1 MSNNNDFNQLE
12 DFLESESFVSWVNS
26 GQDASGFFWSEWIQ
40 NNPGKK
46 ELVDEAIM
54 LIQGVEF
61 SPLEISGSQ
70 IDRALGRLNRN
81 IDQRKSTSQK
91 SKGKG
96 GQNRLPYYL
105 IAASVLIILTVG
117 LWFHFGSHINM
128 VTYSTGYAEWKTIT
142 LPDGSVVKLNANSTL
157 RHLKNWESQR
167 VRMVWLEGEA
177 FFDVQKMM
185 DLDREFKVITKDLG
199 VEVLGTS
206 FNVHARGQ
214 QTRVFLEEGKVKLN
228 LGEDITYL
236 EPGDL
241 VVYSGSQ
248 SKVLDRRKK
257 DEEMED
263 PSSWT
268 NGVITLKDAYAFDIF
283 KRLEEI
289 YGLEIRVKNED
300 VYKEKFLVQLPMEE
314 LKIVIPIL
322 ERSMKV
328 KITQIENTLY
338 LE

>member
-12 DFLESESFVSWVNS
+12 DFLESESFVSWVES
-26 GQDASGFFWSEWIQ
+26 GQKASGYFWSEWIQ
-40 NNPGKK
+40 NNPEKR

-61 SPLEISGSQ
+61 SPLEVPDSQ
-70 IDRALGRLNRN
+70 VDSALERLNQN
-81 IDQRKSTSQK
+81 IDLRKNAQAVK
-91 SKGKG
+91 KNGRR
-96 GQNRLPYYL
+96 NRLPYYL

-117 LWFHFGSHINM
+117 LWFHFGSHLNM

-157 RHLKNWESQR
+157 RHLKNWENQR
-167 VRMVWLEGEA
+167 TRMVWLEGEA

-228 LGEDITYL
+228 LGDDITYL

-268 NGVITLKDAYAFDIF
+268 DGVITLKDAYAFDIF

-300 VYKEKFLVQLPMEE
+300 VYKDKYLVQLPMEE

>member
-12 DFLESESFVSWVNS
+12 DFLESESFVSWVKS
-26 GQDASGFFWSEWIQ
+26 GQEASGYFWSEWIQ
-40 NNPGKK
+40 NNPEKR
-46 ELVDEAIM
+46 ELIDEAIM
-54 LIQGVEF
+54 LIQGVDF
-61 SPLEISGSQ
+61 SPLEVTDSQ
-70 IDRALGRLNRN
+70 VDSALERLNQK
-81 IDQRKSTSQK
+81 IDLKKDAQTSK
-91 SKGKG
+91 KNGRR
-96 GQNRLPYYL
+96 NRLPYYL

-117 LWFHFGSHINM
+117 LWFHFGSHLNM

-157 RHLKNWESQR
+157 RHLKNWENQR
-167 VRMVWLEGEA
+167 TRMVWLEGEA

-228 LGEDITYL
+228 LGDDITYL

-268 NGVITLKDAYAFDIF
+268 DGVITLKDAYAFDIF

-300 VYKEKFLVQLPMEE
+300 VYKDKYLVQLPMEE